1 MSDSRAEKETS
12 GRNEKEMSGR
22 SEQKTS
28 VSSEKE
34 RSEKEL
40 SGRSEKE
47 MSEGSEKEMSRSE
60 KKDQEKL
67 LYQDVMKYI
76 MERAYRVDAEKN
88 WKRTIRRKAGEFVLE
103 DGQLYTKGDDRR
115 RWVFDEEDQ
124 KRVTEACHDEKLGGG
139 HFGRDKTLQKACSR
153 FYWHDMTNDIKEHIR
168 TCDTCQ
174 RTNKKLSKASV
185 RSEVWHQV
193 GIELVGPLTLTQI
206 ESEAQR
212 HAARLDTIRTETFM
226 KVASNIENAQAKQ
239 KLYYD
244 RKHAKAEFKLG
255 SPVLLRNMRKLSRKG
270 GKMDDEWT
278 GPFTIAELKTY
289 EERQIHEAA
298 SDLGQVHAA
307 ASDEEIASKIEQDF
321 TASHNEESANELA
334 FNPAEDDDDFEVME
348 TRKLFNKDDVVL
360 DSLNL
365 ASKPDLNVCASG
377 FIKLRPDNC
386 TTNEAKVSMNDCD
399 EEKQQSKKT
408 SDEEKPIKKARK
420 VRCRKQWME
429 VEDVKLYEEHR
440 CILESNKWVDDV
452 LINASQFLLHSQY
465 GRSGFQ
471 ATTLAY
477 NLRFDVMREFIQ
489 ILHNG
494 EDHWVTISTIGLPSG
509 HVNVFDSLYDT
520 CNNFIIEQICAILC
534 TPNDAVVQEVLRVY
548 PPVSNVAKEEPRGGI
563 MLSGYYIPER
573 TAVFCCAEILPE
585 YFNDPDTFDPSQFDA
600 DKTRPG
606 PFVYFPFGLS
616 HRSCIGRHF
625 AMIEAKVILARL
637 LQTFKP
643 GVEEGISAQGT
654 LPPLT
659 TTDEF
664 ICGYKGRNK
673 YRDTMENEDIWSS
686 MADQNVDKSTRG
698 PPSIIACIV
707 AYTKSTNPVDMLGSI
722 PWLILYPGG
731 GLLRLVTTAFL
742 LFSLHVAYIHWKYS
756 HIPSPKMN
764 SFFLGHIANILT
776 IRKESG
782 NEILPFADVVAKC
795 PVIFSSNPDDVKIMA
810 TDEHIDKSAPSIKPI
825 RTLFGRRFMGQGLLT
840 IPDYD
845 TWKPR
850 RKLYDPLFKRSS
862 LKDLLLVFNE
872 CVDAFLEGLRP
883 LADGKTEVPMK
894 EAFHEATLDVISKL
908 LYPKE
913 IGMYREAVDAM
924 RRIGRD
930 CIEKRIKA
938 VTSGEEVPN
947 DILTQI
953 LQISIADKSIDMET
967 LVDDFVTF
975 YIAGQETTANT
986 LSFAIILIQQHPEV
1000 LESLLSEI
1008 ADVLGDRKEV
1018 TGDDLDKLKY
1028 TEQACAAFPM
1038 MCRNP
1043 EYFNVPDTFDPSRF
1057 DADKTRPGPFVY
1069 FPFGLSHRSCIGRHF
1084 AMVEAKVILARLL
1097 QTFKV
1102 TLPPSYKLV
1111 VEQKTTQQPKG
1122 DVPCTL
1128 RCVTQRHMTS
1138 CTCMRSL

>member
-1 MSDSRAEKETS
+1 MSEKTSETSEKKRSEKETRGRWKKETSGRSEKEMSGRSEKEMSGRSEKETSGRSEKERSDSRAEKETSGRNEKEMSEKERSDSSEKETS

-28 VSSEKE
+28 ERSEKE

-67 LYQDVMKYI
+67 LHQDVMKYI

-124 KRVTEACHDEKLGGG
+124 KRVTEACHDDKLGGG

-168 TCDTCQ
+168 TCDVCQ
-174 RTNKKLSKASV
+174 RTNKKLSKASAELHPIPV

-193 GIELVGPLTLTQI
+193 GIDLVGPLTLTQI

-278 GPFTIAELKTY
+278 GPFTIAEVCDKGLYLLKNEHGKVLKKLYNSIQLKTY

-298 SDLGQVHAA
+298 SDLGQVHAG

-321 TASHNEESANELA
+321 TASHNEESASKERLAIGVTDSHNEKIYGSEISTRELLHEQLFSPQLFRLWRTGANELA
-334 FNPAEDDDDFEVME
+334 FNPAEDDDDFDTTGLNSEAGEYALNKDLIVEHWLTHRAYNKEAPLRDFCGGQFVIMNEKLSEEFDHFRKHDINGSFYPVESLQLLECWFKSSGISIKTIIRYGKRYFLMSAANIDAFCQWVME
-348 TRKLFNKDDVVL
+348 TRKIYNKDGVVL

-386 TTNEAKVSMNDCD
+386 TMNEAKVSVNDCD
-399 EEKQQSKKT
+399 EEKQQCKKT

-429 VEDVKLYEEHR
+429 VEDVKLYDEHR

-465 GRSGFQ
+465 GRPGFQ

-520 CNNFIIEQICAILC
+520 CNSFIIEQICAILC
-534 TPNDAVVQEVLRVY
+534 TPNDADPESGRTRTSGDAY
-548 PPVSNVAKEEPRGGI
+548 SCDTGDYAGHSFRIGAATAAAAAGI
-563 MLSGYYIPER
+563 EDSTIQL
-573 TAVFCCAEILPE
+573 L
-585 YFNDPDTFDPSQFDA
+585 
-600 DKTRPG
+600 
-606 PFVYFPFGLS
+606 
-616 HRSCIGRHF
+616 GRWN
-625 AMIEAKVILARL
+625 
-637 LQTFKP
+637 
-643 GVEEGISAQGT
+643 SA
-654 LPPLT
+654 
-659 TTDEF
+659 
-664 ICGYKGRNK
+664 
-673 YRDTMENEDIWSS
+673 
-686 MADQNVDKSTRG
+686 
-698 PPSIIACIV
+698 
-707 AYTKSTNPVDMLGSI
+707 
-722 PWLILYPGG
+722 
-731 GLLRLVTTAFL
+731 AFL
-742 LFSLHVAYIHWKYS
+742 SYVRTPRQKLASASTLIS
-756 HIPSPKMN
+756 
-764 SFFLGHIANILT
+764 
-776 IRKESG
+776 R
-782 NEILPFADVVAKC
+782 
-795 PVIFSSNPDDVKIMA
+795 
-810 TDEHIDKSAPSIKPI
+810 ID
-825 RTLFGRRFMGQGLLT
+825 
-840 IPDYD
+840 
-845 TWKPR
+845 
-850 RKLYDPLFKRSS
+850 
-862 LKDLLLVFNE
+862 
-872 CVDAFLEGLRP
+872 
-883 LADGKTEVPMK
+883 
-894 EAFHEATLDVISKL
+894 
-908 LYPKE
+908 
-913 IGMYREAVDAM
+913 
-924 RRIGRD
+924 
-930 CIEKRIKA
+930 
-938 VTSGEEVPN
+938 
-947 DILTQI
+947 
-953 LQISIADKSIDMET
+953 
-967 LVDDFVTF
+967 
-975 YIAGQETTANT
+975 
-986 LSFAIILIQQHPEV
+986 
-1000 LESLLSEI
+1000 
-1008 ADVLGDRKEV
+1008 
-1018 TGDDLDKLKY
+1018 
-1028 TEQACAAFPM
+1028 
-1038 MCRNP
+1038 
-1043 EYFNVPDTFDPSRF
+1043 
-1057 DADKTRPGPFVY
+1057 
-1069 FPFGLSHRSCIGRHF
+1069 
-1084 AMVEAKVILARLL
+1084 
-1097 QTFKV
+1097 
-1102 TLPPSYKLV
+1102 
-1111 VEQKTTQQPKG
+1111 
-1122 DVPCTL
+1122 
-1128 RCVTQRHMTS
+1128 
-1138 CTCMRSL
+1138 